1 MTRKPE
7 EPLMPENESLS
18 NFEEQKIELVKMRIK
33 NKYYDRDDILAQV
46 VSEILHKDIRK
57 KN

>member
-46 VSEILHKDIRK
+46 VSEIIHKDIRK

>member
-1 MTRKPE
+1 
-7 EPLMPENESLS
+7 MPENESLS

-46 VSEILHKDIRK
+46 VSEIIHKDIRK